1 MWTRG
6 YVQVWDIRN
15 AHLEQVQPCSEEQVA
30 ELDGLLL
37 QLGRLSLDD
46 GDGHAFGS
54 VEFKGS

>member
-1 MWTRG
+1 MG
-6 YVQVWDIRN
+6 N

-54 VEFKGS
+54 VEFRGS